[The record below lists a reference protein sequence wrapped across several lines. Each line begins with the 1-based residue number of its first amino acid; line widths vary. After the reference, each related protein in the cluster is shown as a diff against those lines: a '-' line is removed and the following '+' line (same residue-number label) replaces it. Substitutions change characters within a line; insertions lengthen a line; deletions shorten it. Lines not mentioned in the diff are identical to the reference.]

1 MDAGKE
7 TEDPGDGGQ
16 SVDQEISDANGI
28 WQANVIK
35 IGITLIVILISALWF
50 CWNRVQERSTKS
62 ISVNFEQKHDKMS
75 VPKKRMLFLKMFVCG
90 LLLFY

>member
-50 CWNRVQERSTKS
+50 CWNRVQERSTNS
-62 ISVNFEQKHDKMS
+62 ISTKF
-75 VPKKRMLFLKMFVCG
+75 
-90 LLLFY
+90 

>member
-50 CWNRVQERSTKS
+50 CWNRVQEKSTKS
-62 ISVNFEQKHDKMS
+62 ISTKI
-75 VPKKRMLFLKMFVCG
+75 
-90 LLLFY
+90 